1 MGDGSE
7 YITMIDDKSEPGSW
21 KDALQWR
28 EKIRSQQ
35 MYLHPDNEQANA
47 KQVGGDHYKNKTIQ
61 PWTAME
67 AWMTHSEFLGFLR
80 GNVIKYVS
88 RAGSKGDALEDYR
101 KAQHYLDKLIEK
113 LDQ

>member
-1 MGDGSE
+1 
-7 YITMIDDKSEPGSW
+7 MIDDQSEPGSW

-28 EKIRSQQ
+28 
-35 MYLHPDNEQANA
+35 QALGEA
-47 KQVGGDHYKNKTIQ
+47 LERGPVVESSKSVQVGGDHYTSKAIQ
-61 PWTAME
+61 PWDAME
-67 AWMTHSEFLGFLR
+67 AWMPDFQFIGYLR